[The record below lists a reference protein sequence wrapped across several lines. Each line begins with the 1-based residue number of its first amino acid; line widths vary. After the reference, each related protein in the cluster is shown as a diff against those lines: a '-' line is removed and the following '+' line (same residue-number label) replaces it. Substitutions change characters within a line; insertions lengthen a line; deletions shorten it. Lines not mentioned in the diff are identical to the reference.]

1 MGIFKKANN
10 IYITVRDTYT
20 SISGS
25 SYEEAE
31 EVIIEATNGNL
42 ELVSQKKVVMQ
53 GLGNGKGDDKSKK
66 TQLLVT
72 KVEGVSI
79 IQGGKTYLFK
89 AIVHSKEKIYAS
101 DLFHVRLM
109 FKYKKEIKK
118 DFSEEIK
125 KDFSEKG
132 HVYVNV
138 QERSVRKE
146 ITFPLAEELL
156 GVKEIKLYAY
166 LKKPSEK
173 VFLSI
178 NISLL
183 NGVFVW
189 VETKGTGHVFLSVH
203 KDNRITVYTYGRYDD
218 VDFIQI
224 TGEGVLIRLPD
235 HKALDYIKD
244 VLYKKNGK
252 GYQIKDVS
260 EDIVSSLFDAKW
272 NSSNEKPDSNMA
284 GEDTKEY
291 GKVIDKYDV
300 TGNNCTSVTCQVLK
314 DAGTK
319 IFNVNAGFYS
329 YEEDFMNPR
338 YLQDFLEKKKN
349 TNRNITDI
357 TELMKKTFPNTK
369 RISEMKKTGILG
381 EASGSLGNSSGSSAN
396 SSSMDELSSGSGSAS
411 SGGVIGSSGSSS
423 NGSSGSSSNGSSGSS
438 SSGSSGSSSNSSS
451 RSSSNS
457 SSRSSSNGSSGSSSN
472 SSSRPTNNK

>member
-31 EVIIEATNGNL
+31 EVIIEATNGDL

-53 GLGNGKGDDKSKK
+53 GLGNEKSDDKNKK
-66 TQLLVT
+66 KQLLVT

-101 DLFHVRLM
+101 DLFDVRWM

-156 GVKEIKLYAY
+156 GVQKIKLYAY
-166 LKKPSEK
+166 IKEPLEK
-173 VFLSI
+173 VCL
-178 NISLL
+178 NIDFILPS
-183 NGVFVW
+183 GVFVW
-189 VETKGTGHVFLSVH
+189 TEIKGTGHTFLTVH
-203 KDNRITVYTYGRYDD
+203 KNNRVVAYTYGRYDD
-218 VDFIQI
+218 VDFTQI
-224 TGEGVLIRLPD
+224 TGEGVLLKLSD
-235 HKALDYIKD
+235 NVAVDYIKE
-244 VLYKKNGK
+244 VLYKKSGK
-252 GYQIKDVS
+252 AYQIKDVT
-260 EDIVSSLFDAKW
+260 EENISSIFDTIW
-272 NSSNEKPDSNMA
+272 DNSNEKPNSKNA
-284 GEDTKEY
+284 GKNTKEY

-300 TGNNCTSVTCQVLK
+300 SGNNCTTVTCKALK
-314 DAGTK
+314 EAGSN
-319 IFNVNAGFYS
+319 IFNFDSLLFGKRIYS
-329 YEEDFMNPR
+329 YEENFVIPKS
-338 YLQDFLEKKKN
+338 LQNFLEEQKETNKN
-349 TNRNITDI
+349 ISDA
-357 TELMKKTFPNTK
+357 TELMRKTFPNMK
-369 RISEMKKTGILG
+369 KVSEMGKTGIFG
-381 EASGSLGNSSGSSAN
+381 ETSGSFGNSSGSSAN

-411 SGGVIGSSGSSS
+411 SGGVYSSSS
-423 NGSSGSSSNGSSGSS
+423 N
-438 SSGSSGSSSNSSS
+438 
-451 RSSSNS
+451 
-457 SSRSSSNGSSGSSSN
+457 
-472 SSSRPTNNK
+472 